1 MKERNDYM
9 KKLIS
14 LLLVLLV
21 SLMMLASCGAAEN
34 GALKD
39 ESAPTVGA
47 PESPGGGEK
56 NEGDN
61 SYIDTAEDYA
71 RKIIKT
77 YNIELETKNY
87 SDARDVIV
95 NTAVSLGG
103 YVSDS
108 AEKDILNHQNKK
120 VRSASFTVRVPS
132 EKADE
137 YVDEISKNTSVRS
150 KKLSTQDI
158 TTSYYDLESQLES
171 LLDQEARIK
180 KLMDEATSYTYLL
193 QLDDKL
199 TSIRTQ
205 INNINKQIQ
214 LYDKSVALSFV
225 YVTLKEVVE
234 YTEITEEEPTF
245 GARIAEAFVGT
256 FQDFWVFCQDLLV
269 SVIWML
275 PTLII
280 TAAVIT
286 VIVTSRK
293 RKRKKKEAEKQAKEE
308 NK

>member
-1 MKERNDYM
+1 M
-9 KKLIS
+9 KKIIS
-14 LLLVLLV
+14 LLLVLLI
-21 SLMMLASCGAAEN
+21 SLMMFTSCSAPAGDN
-34 GALKD
+34 ALKG
-39 ESAPTVGA
+39 ESKPTAGTTGS
-47 PESPGGGEK
+47 PESGK
-56 NEGDN
+56 NEGEN
-61 SYIDTAEDYA
+61 SYVDTAEDFT

-87 SDARDVIV
+87 ESSRDVIV
-95 NTAVSLGG
+95 DMAVSLGG

-108 AEKDILNHQNKK
+108 SEKDTLNHQNKK
-120 VRSASFTVRVPS
+120 VRSATFTVRVPS
-132 EKADE
+132 DKADS
-137 YVDEISKNTSVRS
+137 YVDTVSKNTSVLS

-171 LLDQEARIK
+171 LLEQEARIK
-180 KLMDEATSYTYLL
+180 KLMDEATNYTYLL

-214 LYDKSVALSFV
+214 VYDKSVALSFV
-225 YVTLKEVVE
+225 HITLSEVVE
-234 YTEITEEEPTF
+234 YTEIEDEEPTF
-245 GARIAEAFVGT
+245 GSRVAGAFVGT
-256 FQDFWVFCQDLLV
+256 FENFWEFCQDLFI

-280 TAAVIT
+280 AAAIAT
-286 VIVTSRK
+286 VIILVRK
-293 RKRKKKEAEKQAKEE
+293 RKRAKREAEKRASEQ

>member
-1 MKERNDYM
+1 M
-9 KKLIS
+9 KKSTS
-14 LLLVLLV
+14 LLLVIFIL
-21 SLMMLASCGAAEN
+21 LMMFTSCGAADSN
-34 GALKD
+34 GEALKG
-39 ESAPTVGA
+39 ETPTVS
-47 PESPGGGEK
+47 SPGSAEGGEK

-61 SYIDTAEDYA
+61 SYVDTAEDYA

-77 YNIELETKNY
+77 YSIELETKNY
-87 SDARDVIV
+87 ADSRDVIV

-108 AEKDILNHQNKK
+108 AEKDTLNYQNKK
-120 VRSASFTVRVPS
+120 VRSATFTVRVPS

-137 YVDEISKNTSVRS
+137 YVNEISKNSSVLS

-171 LLDQEARIK
+171 LLEQEARIK

-214 LYDKSVALSFV
+214 VYDKSVALSFV
-225 YVTLKEVVE
+225 HVTLSEVVE

-245 GARIAEAFVGT
+245 GARIAEAFAGT
-256 FQDFWVFCQDLLV
+256 FENFWVFCQDFFIF
-269 SVIWML
+269 VIWML

-280 TAAVIT
+280 AAAVIIII
-286 VIVTSRK
+286 VISRK
-293 RKRKKKEAEKQAKEE
+293 RKRTKREAEKQTKDE

>member
-1 MKERNDYM
+1 M
-9 KKLIS
+9 KKIIAF
-14 LLLVLLV
+14 LLMLLV
-21 SLMMLASCGAAEN
+21 SLMMFTSCGAADTN
-34 GALKD
+34 GGAL
-39 ESAPTVGA
+39 EGETPTVST
-47 PESPGGGEK
+47 PESSGGEK
-56 NEGDN
+56 TEGDN
-61 SYIDTAEDYA
+61 SYVDTAEDYA

-77 YNIELETKNY
+77 YSIELETKNY
-87 SDARDVIV
+87 AEARDVIV
-95 NTAVSLGG
+95 STAVSLGG

-108 AEKDILNHQNKK
+108 AEKDTLNYQNKK
-120 VRSASFTVRVPS
+120 VRSATFTVRVPS
-132 EKADE
+132 EKADA
-137 YVDEISKNTSVRS
+137 YVDEISKNTSVLS

-171 LLDQEARIK
+171 LLEQEARIK
-180 KLMDEATSYTYLL
+180 KLMDEATSYSYLL

-214 LYDKSVALSFV
+214 VYDKSVALSFV
-225 YVTLKEVVE
+225 HITLSEVVE
-234 YTEITEEEPTF
+234 YTEIEEAEPTF

-256 FQDFWVFCQDLLV
+256 FENFWVFCQDFFI

-280 TAAVIT
+280 AAAVIT
-286 VIVTSRK
+286 VIVISRK
-293 RKRKKKEAEKQAKEE
+293 RKRAKREAEKNVKEE

>member
-1 MKERNDYM
+1 M
-9 KKLIS
+9 KKLIA

-21 SLMMLASCGAAEN
+21 SLMVFTSCGATDSN
-34 GALKD
+34 GGALKG
-39 ESAPTVGA
+39 ETPTV
-47 PESPGGGEK
+47 SNPGSAEGGEK
-56 NEGDN
+56 PESGN
-61 SYIDTAEDYA
+61 SYADTAEDYA

-77 YNIELETKNY
+77 YSIELETKNY
-87 SDARDVIV
+87 AEARDIIV

-108 AEKDILNHQNKK
+108 AEKDTLNYQNKK
-120 VRSASFTVRVPS
+120 VRSATFTVRVPS
-132 EKADE
+132 EKADA
-137 YVDEISKNTSVRS
+137 YVDEISKNTSVLS

-171 LLDQEARIK
+171 LLEQEARIK
-180 KLMDEATSYTYLL
+180 KLMDEATNYNYLL

-214 LYDKSVALSFV
+214 VYDKSVALSFV
-225 YVTLKEVVE
+225 HVTLSEVVE

-256 FQDFWVFCQDLLV
+256 FENFWVFCQDFFI

-280 TAAVIT
+280 AAAVIT
-286 VIVTSRK
+286 VIVISRK
-293 RKRKKKEAEKQAKEE
+293 RKRAKKEAEKQAKEE

>member
-1 MKERNDYM
+1 M
-9 KKLIS
+9 KKIIS

-21 SLMMLASCGAAEN
+21 ALTMLASCGAADAN
-34 GALKD
+34 GALKG
-39 ESAPTVGA
+39 EAPTVGT
-47 PESPGGGEK
+47 PESSGGEK
-56 NEGDN
+56 TEGGN
-61 SYIDTAEDYA
+61 SYVDTAEDYS

-87 SDARDVIV
+87 ADARNVIV
-95 NTAVSLGG
+95 NAAVSLGG

-108 AEKDILNHQNKK
+108 AEKDTLNYQNKK

-132 EKADE
+132 EKADA
-137 YVDEISKNTSVRS
+137 YVDEISKNNSVLS

-171 LLDQEARIK
+171 LLEQEARIK
-180 KLMDEATSYTYLL
+180 KLMDEATNYNYLL

-214 LYDKSVALSFV
+214 VYDKSVALSFV
-225 YVTLKEVVE
+225 HVTLSEVVE
-234 YTEITEEEPTF
+234 YTEIEEAEPTF

-256 FQDFWVFCQDLLV
+256 FKNFWVFCQDFFI

-280 TAAVIT
+280 AAAVIT
-286 VIVTSRK
+286 LIVIS
-293 RKRKKKEAEKQAKEE
+293 RKKKRAKREAEKAAKEE

>member
-1 MKERNDYM
+1 
-9 KKLIS
+9 
-14 LLLVLLV
+14 
-21 SLMMLASCGAAEN
+21 MMFTSCGAADSN
-34 GALKD
+34 TAMKG

-47 PESPGGGEK
+47 TESPENGKTE
-56 NEGDN
+56 NDN
-61 SYIDTAEDYA
+61 SYVDTAEDYA

-87 SDARDVIV
+87 ANARDVIV

-108 AEKDILNHQNKK
+108 SEKDTLNYQNKK

-137 YVDEISKNTSVRS
+137 YVNEISKNTSVLS

-158 TTSYYDLESQLES
+158 TTSYYDLQSQLES
-171 LLDQEARIK
+171 LLEQEARIK
-180 KLMDEATSYTYLL
+180 KLMDEATNYNYLL

-225 YVTLKEVVE
+225 HIKLSEVVE
-234 YTEITEEEPTF
+234 YTEITEKEPTF

-256 FQDFWVFCQDLLV
+256 FQNFWVFCQDFFV

-280 TAAVIT
+280 AATVIT
-286 VIVTSRK
+286 VIVIFRK
-293 RKRKKKEAEKQAKEE
+293 RKRKIKEAKQQMNEE

>member
-1 MKERNDYM
+1 M
-9 KKLIS
+9 KKIIS

-21 SLMMLASCGAAEN
+21 SLMMFTSCSGPSASDN
-34 GALKD
+34 MLKG
-39 ESAPTVGA
+39 ESSSTAGT
-47 PESPGGGEK
+47 PESPESGKDGG
-56 NEGDN
+56 NN
-61 SYIDTAEDYA
+61 FYVDTAEDFT

-77 YNIELETKNY
+77 YNIQLETKNY
-87 SDARDVIV
+87 AEARDVIV
-95 NTAVSLGG
+95 DTATALGG

-108 AEKDILNHQNKK
+108 SEKDTLNNLNKK
-120 VRSASFTVRVPS
+120 VRSATFTVRVPS

-137 YVDEISKNTSVRS
+137 YVDTISKNTSVLS

-171 LLDQEARIK
+171 LLEQEARIK
-180 KLMDEATSYTYLL
+180 KLMDEATNYTYLL

-214 LYDKSVALSFV
+214 VYDKSVALSFV
-225 YVTLKEVVE
+225 HVTLSEVVE
-234 YTEITEEEPTF
+234 YTEIDEEEPTF
-245 GARIAEAFVGT
+245 GARVAGAFTGT
-256 FQDFWVFCQDLLV
+256 FENFWKFCQNLFIA
-269 SVIWML
+269 VIWML

-280 TAAVIT
+280 AAAIIT
-286 VIVTSRK
+286 IIVLA
-293 RKRKKKEAEKQAKEE
+293 RKKKRAKREAEKQAKEQ

>member
-1 MKERNDYM
+1 M
-9 KKLIS
+9 KKIIS
-14 LLLVLLV
+14 LLLVLIL
-21 SLMMLASCGAAEN
+21 SLTLLSSCGASN
-34 GALKD
+34 SDGALTG
-39 ESAPTVGA
+39 ESPTVGA
-47 PESPGGGEK
+47 PESSGGEK
-56 NEGDN
+56 PEGDN
-61 SYIDTAEDYA
+61 SYVDTAEDFA

-77 YNIELETKNY
+77 YSIELETKNY
-87 SDARDVIV
+87 ADARDVIV

-103 YVSDS
+103 YISDS
-108 AEKDILNHQNKK
+108 SEKDTINYQNKK
-120 VRSASFTVRVPS
+120 VRSATFTVRVPS

-137 YVDEISKNTSVRS
+137 YVDAISKNASVLS

-171 LLDQEARIK
+171 LLEQEARIK
-180 KLMDEATSYTYLL
+180 KLMDEATNYTYLL

-214 LYDKSVALSFV
+214 VYDKSVALSFV
-225 YVTLKEVVE
+225 NITLSEVVE
-234 YTEITEEEPTF
+234 YTEIEVEEPTF
-245 GARIAEAFVGT
+245 GARIADAFTGT
-256 FQDFWVFCQDLLV
+256 FKNFWVFCQDFFI

-280 TAAVIT
+280 AAAVIA
-286 VIVTSRK
+286 VIALLR
-293 RKRKKKEAEKQAKEE
+293 RKKRAKREAERKAQEE